1 MHERSPRGEGP
12 GTPILDE
19 IEALARHLREAEHLE
34 PGARAKAASLLREL
48 AEALDQPEPS
58 DQAEQLA
65 RSAAELA
72 RAVNDRHAP
81 GLIEA
86 ARGRVEQAI
95 ARAEAKAPVATDVVL
110 QLVDVL
116 SGLGI

>member
-1 MHERSPRGEGP
+1 MPEHSPRGEGP
-12 GTPILDE
+12 STPILDE
-19 IEALARHLREAEHLE
+19 IEVLARHLREAAHLE
-34 PGARAKAASLLREL
+34 PEARAKAANLLRDL
-48 AEALDQPEPS
+48 AEALDRPEPS
-58 DQAEQLA
+58 AQVEHLA
-65 RSAAELA
+65 RSAAGLA
-72 RAVNDRHAP
+72 RAVNDRHEP